1 MNTDLKEM
9 KQQIHNDNID
19 RILRLTA
26 VMLNTLDLAE
36 DMQLK
41 IAYTRIQNDAMLAKH
56 IINNA

>member
-9 KQQIHNDNID
+9 KQQVLNDNID

-26 VMLNTLDLAE
+26 VVLNTLDMAE
-36 DMQLK
+36 DTQLK

-56 IINNA
+56 IITNA

>member
-9 KQQIHNDNID
+9 KQQILNDNID

-26 VMLNTLDLAE
+26 VMVNTLDMAE

>member
-9 KQQIHNDNID
+9 KQQVLNDNID

-26 VMLNTLDLAE
+26 VMVNTLDMAE
-36 DMQLK
+36 DTQLK

>member
-1 MNTDLKEM
+1 MDTDTKEV
-9 KQQIHNDNID
+9 KQELLNNNID

-26 VMLNTLDLAE
+26 VMINSLDLVE

>member
-1 MNTDLKEM
+1 MNTDLKEI
-9 KQQIHNDNID
+9 KREVLENNID

-26 VMLNTLDLAE
+26 VVLNTLDMAE
-36 DMQLK
+36 DTQLK

>member
-1 MNTDLKEM
+1 MNIELEDVKKELL
-9 KQQIHNDNID
+9 NNNID

-26 VMLNTLDLAE
+26 VMINSLDLVE

>member
-9 KQQIHNDNID
+9 KQQILNNNID

-56 IINNA
+56 IINNP

>member
-1 MNTDLKEM
+1 MNTDLKEI
-9 KQQIHNDNID
+9 KREVLENNID

-26 VMLNTLDLAE
+26 VVLNTLDLAE
-36 DMQLK
+36 DTQLK